1 MKKLLTLVCCIFATV
16 LFAQT
21 NILDKQLSDIDQSS
35 VTSGIIYE
43 RVMKLSNFYNFN
55 QSKEFETASADYF
68 AQVLSE
74 MHRASNGK
82 EFISAED
89 FQQFEATQPQTN
101 TADLAILSTQYHVM
115 NYDVVDPQIGGLIF
129 DEQTQKFV
137 LIKDKTP
144 FYMLHN
150 TVIAPNK
157 NYLVG
162 ENAVFNIDKSLYFT
176 NGTKTI
182 VSLKADF
189 GDGAERTIIANST
202 LIPESITVRYDKS
215 GEKKIKFSIVYS
227 DETTLTTF
235 AKFSF
240 YLKQDFVNNQNS
252 NCGEPEPKEN
262 GSIQANVA
270 DAFTGFNSGD
280 FPIKGLINY
289 RTFYSTANG
298 NTSKTLRNPVILIDG
313 FDPKNTRKIEDCDC
327 AANPE
332 CLDKNKTNDIFDPIK
347 HLSIVD
353 AMGYYDTTIG
363 NIASVMTDL
372 RANGFDVI
380 IVDQPS
386 WEILHP
392 TIPTKLQYNPRTWS
406 FQTVPNMIKVDGGA
420 DYVERNAMALVALL
434 KDVKAKVAANG
445 SNSQTVIFGPSM
457 GGLISRYALAY
468 MEKKFAQTGDIDWKH
483 NTKLWVSIDS
493 PHLGANVPM
502 GDQSLLNHVKGSSS
516 EAKVFYDEKLRS
528 PAAQEM
534 LIEQHR
540 EYNGNYNVADPN
552 FLNAQT
558 SSQNMP
564 QNRGNSVFQQ
574 HYINQSNN
582 GVTNSNGFP
591 NDLRKIALINGSLT
605 GSRNTVNI
613 IGQQTTPFAND
624 GEAII
629 NMRGFQRINIPI
641 TVGYG
646 FLSYTFT
653 ITIRTLIGVL
663 ESYNMP
669 ASGNNGR
676 LSRFKSGFS
685 DVTTQAFNANSR
697 GCMDNVPGGFFK
709 AQELIAD
716 PALGQD
722 PINEGN
728 YNTSALLLHSIST
741 ALGGS
746 YWDVH
751 AYNPRHSFIPTF
763 SSLAILNP
771 NQNWNNPLNV
781 NLACASN
788 KQTPFDSYYGEAN
801 NSEHTSFNK
810 GMVDYLM
817 KELGNPSI
825 GIPPTPQAPWFPL
838 QPSVLEGSSA
848 VCFNVNSVYTI
859 NNICQVPSSVLYNNQ
874 NGNPVNGW
882 SVQGNISIVSST
894 AYSVTVKGT
903 SNAQGSGKIIATFQ
917 NGQTLEKSVYLG
929 SPKFPTSGYVTGP
942 TSVNFNQ
949 TRTYT
954 YSGSAPVGAS
964 NNYQWYINAP
974 INDGGGPTCEWQ
986 ILTGQGTPTITVK
999 TGCIAATAAID
1010 VRVTNNCGT
1019 DSRYM
1024 YVSISAAGTGGGGSD
1039 PCATTI
1045 NTFPNP
1051 ITSSTNLEVNLTTPP
1066 PCGIA
1071 NAITS
1076 SANAPINN
1084 ELKIYDFYG
1093 VLIYSIN
1100 YSTNSMTLTNIN
1112 LNPGNYILNVFTNK
1126 GEILRKILIVQ

>member
-1 MKKLLTLVCCIFATV
+1 MRKLIKLVCCLATTV

-21 NILDKQLSDIDQSS
+21 NNLDSQLSNIDQSS

-55 QSKEFETASADYF
+55 QSKDFETASADYF

-74 MHRASNGK
+74 MHRASNAK
-82 EFISAED
+82 KFISAED
-89 FQQFEATQPQTN
+89 FKQFEATQPQTN

-115 NYDVVDPQIGGLIF
+115 NYDVVDPQTGGLIF

-162 ENAVFNIDKSLYFT
+162 ENAVFKIDKSLFFIDV
-176 NGTKTI
+176 TKTI

-270 DAFTGFNSGD
+270 DAFTGFDSGD

-298 NTSKTLRNPVILIDG
+298 NMSKTLRNPVILIDG

-332 CLDKNKTNDIFDPIK
+332 CLDKNKTGDIFDPIK

-353 AMGYYDTTIG
+353 AMGYFDPTLLG
-363 NIASVMTDL
+363 GGASVLTDL

-406 FQTVPNMIKVDGGA
+406 FETVPNMIKVDGGA

-582 GVTNSNGFP
+582 GLTNSNGFP
-591 NDLRKIALINGSLT
+591 TDLRKIALINGSLT

-838 QPSVLEGSSA
+838 QDNLLTGATTICLNSNTTYSFGDICKLPSTATWTVTPNL
-848 VCFNVNSVYTI
+848 
-859 NNICQVPSSVLYNNQ
+859 Q
-874 NGNPVNGW
+874 
-882 SVQGNISIVSST
+882 IVSST
-894 AYSVTVKGT
+894 GT
-903 SNAQGSGKIIATFQ
+903 SIIVNGLTGGSATITATFQ
-917 NGQTLEKSVYLG
+917 NGMTVTKNIWVGVPKVSLIEEPLGFSWNLELV
-929 SPKFPTSGYVTGP
+929 SPFSSNIQNQGITSISWEKLSGTGYIL
-942 TSVNFNQ
+942 
-949 TRTYT
+949 
-954 YSGSAPVGAS
+954 S
-964 NNYQWYINAP
+964 NNYFCKISGSPHIAWELELKVSLTNACGTTEYYGSYTNP
-974 INDGGGPTCEWQ
+974 MNPFRTASNQNFYKIYPNPTNNIVNVELKNQ
-986 ILTGQGTPTITVK
+986 DHKPNPNAKIVAELYNMMGEVKRNVSITNN
-999 TGCIAATAAID
+999 IATID
-1010 VRVTNNCGT
+1010 VSGL
-1019 DSRYM
+1019 
-1024 YVSISAAGTGGGGSD
+1024 
-1039 PCATTI
+1039 PK
-1045 NTFPNP
+1045 
-1051 ITSSTNLEVNLTTPP
+1051 
-1066 PCGIA
+1066 GIYL
-1071 NAITS
+1071 
-1076 SANAPINN
+1076 
-1084 ELKIYDFYG
+1084 LKINIDG
-1093 VLIYSIN
+1093 VIASHQVAI
-1100 YSTNSMTLTNIN
+1100 
-1112 LNPGNYILNVFTNK
+1112 
-1126 GEILRKILIVQ
+1126 E